1 MFAFLK
7 NWAARLMRGGRS
19 AAGIVVEVYSRPECH
34 LCDEAK
40 AQLRRLQRRHG
51 FVLREVDI
59 SADARLLAEYGTR
72 IPLVWINGRLACKYH
87 VEDRDFLRKLR
98 AGR

>member
-7 NWAARLMRGGRS
+7 NWALCRRLQRKS
-19 AAGIVVEVYSRPECH
+19 AVGIVVEIYGKPECH
-34 LCDEAK
+34 LCERAK

-51 FVLREVDI
+51 FALREIDI

-72 IPLVWINGRLACKYH
+72 IPLVWINGHLACKYR
-87 VEDRDFLRKLR
+87 VEERTFLQKLR
-98 AGR
+98 ASR

>member
-7 NWAARLMRGGRS
+7 HWAACRGLRRNN
-19 AAGIVVEVYSRPECH
+19 AAGVVVEVYGKPECH

-51 FVLREVDI
+51 FALREVDI

-72 IPLVWINGRLACKYH
+72 IPLVWINGRLACKYR
-87 VEDRDFLRKLR
+87 VEERIFLQKLR
-98 AGR
+98 ASR